1 MNLSSL
7 VSSEGTPV
15 AAPRKSY
22 LDKWK
27 QNSIDNLLQNSL
39 EDYIIKES
47 KKIKITK
54 EHFFSIAGD
63 YRLSKADFKRF
74 LS

>member
-7 VSSEGTPV
+7 VSSEGTPDTS
-15 AAPRKSY
+15 PRKPV

-27 QNSIDNLLQNSL
+27 QNSFENLHQKTL
-39 EDYIIKES
+39 EDYVIKES

-54 EHFFSIAGD
+54 EHFFSVAGD
-63 YRLSKADFKRF
+63 HRLSKADFKRF